1 MNQKKLMLLG
11 GISYLV
17 PASEG
22 AHNTGYNVITVDYL
36 QDNIAHRYSA
46 EYHNVSILD
55 KEAVLSL
62 AMELQIDGILSFAV
76 DPGVVTAAYVA
87 EQMGLPFACSYE
99 SACILQD
106 KARFRQFL
114 AAKGFNTPNAKGYSD
129 AQEAIKDTDY
139 FHWPVIV
146 KPTDSAGSKGV
157 TKVETPK
164 DLQNAIEIARKESH
178 NGRFIIEDFLEKEG
192 ASAGAE
198 CFFVDG
204 ELKYCAFYDQLF
216 DNESTNKY
224 VPSAECWPSD
234 KPANIL
240 DAVREQLQRLS
251 QLLRFHTGLFNV
263 EWRVCKDGSIY
274 LMEVS
279 PRAGGNRLAE
289 ILNYATGIDI
299 IDAEVSKALGMPL
312 KDIHDAQY
320 DGYYAIIVLHS
331 KKDGVFKG
339 VEVECPHNGTV
350 LEKELRVNVGDRVER
365 FSGANNAIGT
375 LFLRFEYCDAMEE
388 ALLYPS
394 DWINVIVE

>member
-1 MNQKKLMLLG
+1 MLLG

-17 PASEG
+17 PAIEV
-22 AHNTGYNVITVDYL
+22 AHKHGYHVITVDYL
-36 QDNIAHRYSA
+36 PNNIAHRYSDD
-46 EYHNVSILD
+46 YHNVSILD

-62 AMELQIDGILSFAV
+62 AKELQIDGILSFAV

-87 EQMGLPFACSYE
+87 EQMGVPFACSYE

-114 AAKGFNTPNAKGYSD
+114 TDNGFATPNAKGYSD
-129 AQEAIKDTDY
+129 AKEALKDIDY

-157 TKVETPK
+157 TKVETPEDLK
-164 DLQNAIEIARKESH
+164 DAIEFALKESH
-178 NGRFIIEDFLEKEG
+178 NGRFIIEDFIEKEG
-192 ASAGAE
+192 WSSGAE

-204 ELKYCAFYDQLF
+204 ELQFCAFYDQLF

-224 VPSAECWPSD
+224 VPSAECWPSS

-240 DAVREQLQRLS
+240 ETVREQLQRLS
-251 QLLRFHTGLFNV
+251 QLLRFRTGLFNV
-263 EWRVCKDGSIY
+263 EWRVCMDKRVY

-299 IDAEVSKALGMPL
+299 IEAEVSKALGLPL

-331 KKDGVFKG
+331 KKDGIFKG
-339 VEVECPHNGTV
+339 VEVKSLHHGTM
-350 LEKELRVNVGDRVER
+350 LEKEIRVNAGDRVER

-375 LFLRFEYCDAMEE
+375 LFLRFENREAMEE
-388 ALLYPS
+388 ALLHTT
-394 DWINVIVE
+394 DWINIIVE